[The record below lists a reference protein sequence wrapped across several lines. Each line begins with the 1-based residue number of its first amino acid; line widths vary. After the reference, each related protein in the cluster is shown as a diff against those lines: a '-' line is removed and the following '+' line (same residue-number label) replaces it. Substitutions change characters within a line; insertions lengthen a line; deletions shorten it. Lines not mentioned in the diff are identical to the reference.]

1 MQTGGDIK
9 VVQSHNN
16 KGSINEQIVLVDII
30 GLLTCVQEG
39 VITIDEAE
47 VYMFSPYTVNKL
59 KKYRVCDEIVNLIE
73 CGCELEDIRDLLPQ
87 ELDKTISELKNR
99 AIGYIKATNQNERW
113 IK

>member
-1 MQTGGDIK
+1 M
-9 VVQSHNN
+9 VQSYDN
-16 KGSINEQIVLVDII
+16 KDNINEQIVLVDII

-47 VYMFSPYTVNKL
+47 VYMFSPYTVDKL
-59 KKYRVCDEIVNLIE
+59 KKSGVSDEIINLIE

-87 ELDKTISELKNR
+87 ELDKTINELKNR
-99 AIGYIKATNQNERW
+99 AIGYIKNTNQNERW

>member
-1 MQTGGDIK
+1 MQTGGHIE
-9 VVQSHNN
+9 VVQGHNN
-16 KGSINEQIVLVDII
+16 RGSINEQIVLVDII
-30 GLLTCVQEG
+30 GLLSCVQEG

-47 VYMFSPYTVNKL
+47 IYMFSPYTVDKL
-59 KKYRVCDEIVNLIE
+59 KKYGVSDEIVNLVE

-99 AIGYIKATNQNERW
+99 AVSYIKNTNQNERW